1 MPGLGRAVQQPALHC
16 GEHLT
21 PGGTPLW
28 RAPFQGGQHPEVRND
43 YVSSQLFMFK
53 LNCVQPTKENYLFVK
68 VDVFLPKRETFTV
81 GCCGDKGG
89 RPGYGW
95 VFLLTADLLTVL
107 GVSVEPPVAPSTP
120 GISTI

>member
-1 MPGLGRAVQQPALHC
+1 MNNYKLKLHPAFSCWGKHEC
-16 GEHLT
+16 DIECKVEST
-21 PGGTPLW
+21 
-28 RAPFQGGQHPEVRND
+28 FQGGQHPEVPND